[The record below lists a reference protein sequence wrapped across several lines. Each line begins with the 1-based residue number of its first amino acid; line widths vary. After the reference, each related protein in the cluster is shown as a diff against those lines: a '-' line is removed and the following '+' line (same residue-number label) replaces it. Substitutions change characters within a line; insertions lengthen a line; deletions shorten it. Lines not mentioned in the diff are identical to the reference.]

1 MERGADEARARRR
14 LPLAAGALY
23 APALAAILALGLQGW
38 VDPAYL
44 AVAHPLS
51 HACRAVALVALLAS
65 LCASV
70 KTAVAAD
77 GVAMRRWYL
86 KNHEKQSAQRKN
98 KGKKQRRRRKKR

>member
-1 MERGADEARARRR
+1 M
-14 LPLAAGALY
+14 
-23 APALAAILALGLQGW
+23 PALAAILALGLQEW

-77 GVAMRRWYL
+77 GVAMRRWYAQYENIV
-86 KNHEKQSAQRKN
+86 KKQS
-98 KGKKQRRRRKKR
+98 KQ